1 MAESAASAKSTKLRS
16 MSSEVSGKKGLK
28 SSLEDV
34 TCSIAGGWRADL
46 PEFPFQYG
54 TTLAVMMKYWPSR
67 TIIYPPS
74 VGPRTIHHLGCSLK
88 LKTHAYG

>member
-54 TTLAVMMKYWPSR
+54 TTCTCCHDEILAESHDYLSTIRGPSD
-67 TIIYPPS
+67 
-74 VGPRTIHHLGCSLK
+74 
-88 LKTHAYG
+88 